1 MEPLKLDL
9 PLRTIR
15 NENLCWKADVVPNN
29 GRSDFKL
36 IIVCDGTAEA
46 DGSYIIPEYEYPCLI
61 KVRLFHVF
69 NNAGCRYVE
78 QENMHIKIYI

>member
-1 MEPLKLDL
+1 MEPLELDL

-15 NENLCWKADVVPNN
+15 NESLYWKVDVPNN
-29 GRSDFKL
+29 GRSNFKL

-46 DGSYIIPEYEYPCLI
+46 DGSYIIPEYEYPGLI